1 MIQRIQSVY
10 LLLATIAL
18 VVCCCLPLATFTTE
32 GMGLPSVLRNL
43 FLLDAQGHILS
54 WIPVVLLAL
63 ITLAVAVTV
72 FAIFGYKNRKSQMT
86 TCLMAMGFEVL
97 WMVAYTVICKFECPG
112 TEWHPAIGGALPIVA
127 LILTWLAR
135 RAIWADEKL
144 VRSADRI
151 R

>member
-10 LLLATIAL
+10 LLLATISL
-18 VVCCCLPLATFTTE
+18 VVCCCLPLATFSTE
-32 GMGLPSVLRNL
+32 GLGLPSVLRNL

-54 WIPVVLLAL
+54 YVPVVLLVL

-72 FAIFGYKNRKSQMT
+72 LAVFGYKNRKRQMK
-86 TCLMAMGFEVL
+86 TCLMAMLFEAL
-97 WMVAYTVICKFECPG
+97 WIVAYAVVCKFECPG
-112 TEWHPAIGGALPIVA
+112 TVWHPAVGGALPIVA
-127 LILTWLAR
+127 FILTWLAR